1 MNKGPVKG
9 DISQL
14 EVYADHLRD
23 DIDVNDIE
31 LDKYILK
38 DKVWFAF
45 LMTEKRY

>member
-23 DIDVNDIE
+23 DLDDNDIE
-31 LDKYILK
+31 LGKYIEK
-38 DKVWFAF
+38 IWA
-45 LMTEKRY
+45 EKR